1 VYGLYWMSEDSM
13 GKERN
18 TVKTSP
24 PFDADT
30 LIESVVDR
38 FPKLAEVFNEY
49 GMACVGCVFS
59 RFHSLADAAPIY
71 HLDVNAL
78 IDGLSHKYNAVYS
91 QGPDER

>member
-1 VYGLYWMSEDSM
+1 ME
-13 GKERN
+13 KERN
-18 TVKTSP
+18 TMDSSL

-30 LIESVVDR
+30 LIDSIVDR
-38 FPKLAEVFNEY
+38 FPKLAEVFNAY

-71 HLDVNAL
+71 NLDVDDL
-78 IDGLSHKYNAVYS
+78 IDGLSRQYDAAYS